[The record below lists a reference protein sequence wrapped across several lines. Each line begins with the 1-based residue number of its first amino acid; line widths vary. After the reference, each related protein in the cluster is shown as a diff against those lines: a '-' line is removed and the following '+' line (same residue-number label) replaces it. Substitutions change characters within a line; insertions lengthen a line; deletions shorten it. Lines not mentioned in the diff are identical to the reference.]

1 MTKITKAIIARGR
14 QRVQTDNTKIAHIG
28 VILPA
33 GESIQADRTSS
44 RKITPLII
52 AIVNKIPDIIVSF
65 LNVNQR

>member
-1 MTKITKAIIARGR
+1 MIARGR

-28 VILPA
+28 LILPA
-33 GESIQADRTSS
+33 GKSIQADRTSS